1 MPDLTLTHW
10 LLAVVAA
17 LCIGLSK
24 AGIGGVGMVAILV
37 MAQILPARAS
47 TGVILPMLI
56 VADIFAV
63 SAFRQFTVWSHL
75 VRMLPPALLGIVTGF
90 FLMPRI
96 PDQNFGP
103 LIGWISLSLLALMV
117 LQKLTRRMAASAV
130 EHPGL
135 AWPLGWLAGVTT
147 LLANAAGPV
156 MTIYLLVARLPKY
169 EFVGTAAWF
178 FFFVNLAKI
187 PFSVAL
193 GLIKPPSLAFNALL
207 LPAIIAG
214 ILLGRWLLG
223 KINQRVFEWLM
234 IAFSFLGALRLIL
247 A

>member
-10 LLAVVAA
+10 LFAVVAA

-24 AGIGGVGMVAILV
+24 AGFGGVGMVAILL

-63 SAFRQFTVWSHL
+63 SAFRKFTVWSHL
-75 VRMLPPALLGIVTGF
+75 VRMLPPALIGIVCGF

-96 PDQNFGP
+96 SDQNFGP
-103 LIGWISLSLLALMV
+103 LIGWITLTLLALMIM
-117 LQKLTRRMAASAV
+117 QKLTRRLAARAV
-130 EHPGL
+130 EHPGI

-147 LLANAAGPV
+147 MLANAAGPV
-156 MTIYLLVARLPKY
+156 MTIYLLAARLPKY

-178 FFFVNLAKI
+178 FFIINVAKI
-187 PFSVAL
+187 PFSSAL
-193 GLIKPPSLAFNALL
+193 GLIKPSSLVFNAALV
-207 LPAIIAG
+207 PAIIGG
-214 ILLGRWLLG
+214 IFLGRWLLG
-223 KINQRVFEWLM
+223 KINQRIFEWLM
-234 IAFSFLGALRLIL
+234 IVFSLLGALRLIL